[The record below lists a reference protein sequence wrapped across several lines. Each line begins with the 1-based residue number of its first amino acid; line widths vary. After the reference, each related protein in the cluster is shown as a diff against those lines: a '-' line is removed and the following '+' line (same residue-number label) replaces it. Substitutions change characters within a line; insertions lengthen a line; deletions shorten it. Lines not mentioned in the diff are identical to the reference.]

1 MIKLGLIG
9 YGKVAQEHINVFR
22 SLDAEVVASCN
33 RSEKGRKMASREM
46 NIPRIYASIVEMLDK
61 EDLDGIICCVS
72 FWNIFSVAKEIIPYR
87 IPILL
92 EKPPGTS
99 LAEVDELKTMVDE
112 YKTPLIIGMNR
123 RHYSILKK
131 AIDDAGGLNSITS
144 VEIDWSEE
152 PQKYINRGLSSHQVS
167 RLIFANSLH
176 GLDLITFLAG
186 RIIDPK
192 ISAKCN
198 SSPFSWEMSMQ
209 GVSDRSVM
217 TSFSSS
223 WIKQVR
229 WSLTINTSN
238 KKYIFSPLEKCILLN
253 GNKKRRTLNQS
264 TIDTQYKPGFYYQAE
279 YFLDVINKKVEVSRH
294 NIESVIPAME
304 IAEMLTNE
312 CFRQDKSSIFV
323 EKKSKQDILI

>member
-1 MIKLGLIG
+1 MIKLGIIG
-9 YGKVAQEHINVFR
+9 YGKIAKEHINVFR
-22 SLDAEVVASCN
+22 ALKAEVVASCN
-33 RSEKGRKMASREM
+33 RSEKGKKMAFEEMSILRTYSSIPEMIERE
-46 NIPRIYASIVEMLDK
+46 K
-61 EDLDGIICCVS
+61 LDGIICCVS
-72 FWNIFSVAKEIIPYR
+72 FWNNYSVAKEIIPYG

-99 LAEVDELKTMVDE
+99 LAEVIELKTMVDK
-112 YKTPLIIGMNR
+112 YSTPLIVGMNR
-123 RHYSILKK
+123 RHYSILRK

-176 GLDLITFLAG
+176 GLDLIIFLAG

-279 YFLDVINKKVEVSRH
+279 YFLDVINNKVEVLKH

-304 IAEMLTNE
+304 LAEMLINK
-312 CFRQDKSSIFV
+312 CLFLGKVSSP
-323 EKKSKQDILI
+323 S

>member
-9 YGKVAQEHINVFR
+9 YGKIAREHINVFNA
-22 SLDAEVVASCN
+22 LKAEIVASCN
-33 RSEKGRKMASREM
+33 RSKKNRKKASIEM
-46 NIPRIYASIVEMLDK
+46 NIPRTYASIVEMFDK
-61 EDLDGIICCVS
+61 ENLDGIICCVS
-72 FWNIFSVAKEIIPYR
+72 FWNNYSVAKELIPYG

-186 RIIDPK
+186 HIIEPK
-192 ISAKCN
+192 IVAKCN

-209 GVSDRSVM
+209 GVSDRGVM

-238 KKYIFSPLEKCILLN
+238 KKYIFAPLEKCILLN

-279 YFLDVINKKVEVSRH
+279 YFLDVINNKVEVLKH

-304 IAEMLTNE
+304 LAEMLINK
-312 CFRQDKSSIFV
+312 CLMLGKVSSP
-323 EKKSKQDILI
+323 S

>member
-1 MIKLGLIG
+1 MIKLGIIG
-9 YGKVAQEHINVFR
+9 YGKIAKEHINVFR
-22 SLDAEVVASCN
+22 ALKAEVVASCN
-33 RSEKGRKMASREM
+33 RSEKGKKMAFEEMSILRTYSSIPEMIERE
-46 NIPRIYASIVEMLDK
+46 K
-61 EDLDGIICCVS
+61 LDGIICCVS
-72 FWNIFSVAKEIIPYR
+72 FWNNYSVAKEIIPYG

-99 LAEVDELKTMVDE
+99 LAEVIELKTMVDK
-112 YKTPLIIGMNR
+112 YSTPLIVGMNR
-123 RHYSILKK
+123 RHYSILRK

-176 GLDLITFLAG
+176 GLDLIIFLAG

-209 GVSDRSVM
+209 GVSERSVM

-223 WIKQVR
+223 WINQVR

-279 YFLDVINKKVEVSRH
+279 YFLDVINNKVEVLKH

-304 IAEMLTNE
+304 LAEMLINK
-312 CFRQDKSSIFV
+312 CLFLGKVSSP
-323 EKKSKQDILI
+323 S

>member
-9 YGKVAQEHINVFR
+9 YGKIAREHINVFNA
-22 SLDAEVVASCN
+22 LKAEIVASCN
-33 RSEKGRKMASREM
+33 RSEKRRKKASIEM
-46 NIPRIYASIVEMLDK
+46 NIPRTYASIVEMFDK
-61 EDLDGIICCVS
+61 ENLDGIICCVS
-72 FWNIFSVAKEIIPYR
+72 FWNNYSVAKELIPYG

-186 RIIDPK
+186 HIIEPK
-192 ISAKCN
+192 IVAKCN

-209 GVSDRSVM
+209 GVSDRGVM

-223 WIKQVR
+223 WIHQVR

-238 KKYIFSPLEKCILLN
+238 KKYIFAPLEKCILLN

-264 TIDTQYKPGFYYQAE
+264 TIDSQYKPGFYYQAE
-279 YFLDVINKKVEVSRH
+279 YFLDVINKKVEVLKH

-304 IAEMLTNE
+304 LAEMLINK
-312 CFRQDKSSIFV
+312 CLMLGKVSGPS
-323 EKKSKQDILI
+323 